1 MTDVVIATTV
11 FLFIPFFST
20 VIRIISSSAVMIA
33 RNRIFLPISTSGTST
48 INNRSN
54 ATKIGIS
61 AFAPFVPAYKIISSM
76 LNAIS
81 RIIPKLLSLS
91 VMDT

>member
-33 RNRIFLPISTSGTST
+33 RNRIFLSISTSGTS
-48 INNRSN
+48 N
-54 ATKIGIS
+54 K
-61 AFAPFVPAYKIISSM
+61 
-76 LNAIS
+76 
-81 RIIPKLLSLS
+81 
-91 VMDT
+91 